1 MLQAF
6 LLFREKLARR
16 FADFLTILA
25 EGWSEPG

>member
-6 LLFREKLARR
+6 LLFREKLATR